1 MNLLKKSKKKKYLF
15 RAGTLPRAGHAAGL
29 RAHNAPLV
37 APPTAYVGRATAIL
51 FSRDSVR
58 SSFLSGNSTNG
69 GSRGQFKTTAASA
82 TALGRWMGKRRIA
95 IKY

>member
-1 MNLLKKSKKKKYLF
+1 MLKKSKKKKYFF

-29 RAHNAPLV
+29 RAHSASLV

-51 FSRDSVR
+51 FNRDSVR
-58 SSFLSGNSTNG
+58 SAFLSGNSTNG
-69 GSRGQFKTTAASA
+69 GSRGQFATTASA